1 MNMHQIS
8 RAVRRLKRKYD
19 ETDPFR
25 LCQAMGIIILFV
37 PMGTYE
43 GACKGFFLKQSRKR
57 SITINSDLP
66 EAMQRIIATHE
77 LGHAFLHAAAT
88 GVNAF
93 HDFALFDNTSR
104 MEYEANIF
112 AAEFL
117 MEDADV
123 LERLNDD
130 ISFFGAAAE
139 LRVPAELL
147 AFKFRAMK
155 RKGYMLI
162 DPPLMCSS
170 NFLKDVEV
178 GGDGDE
184 AD

>member
-1 MNMHQIS
+1 MNQIS
-8 RAVRRLKRKYD
+8 QSAKRLKRKYD
-19 ETDPFR
+19 ETDPFK
-25 LCQAMGIIILFV
+25 LCRAMGIIVLFV

-57 SITINSDLP
+57 SISINSDLP
-66 EAMQRIIATHE
+66 ETLQRIIVTHE
-77 LGHAFLHAAAT
+77 LGHAFLHAAAA

-93 HDFALFDNTSR
+93 DDFELFDGTSR

-130 ISFFGAAAE
+130 ISFFGAAAN
-139 LRVPAELL
+139 LRVPVEL
-147 AFKFRAMK
+147 
-155 RKGYMLI
+155 
-162 DPPLMCSS
+162 S
-170 NFLKDVEV
+170 FL
-178 GGDGDE
+178 
-184 AD
+184 